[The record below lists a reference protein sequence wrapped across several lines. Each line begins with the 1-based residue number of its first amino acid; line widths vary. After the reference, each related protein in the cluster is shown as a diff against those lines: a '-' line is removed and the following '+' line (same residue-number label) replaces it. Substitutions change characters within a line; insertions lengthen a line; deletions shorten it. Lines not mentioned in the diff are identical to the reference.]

1 MTLKYFFRRK
11 LIFFL
16 FLIFSSSLFS
26 SLEDYYPYPLNTT
39 SNNYGE
45 TGLLEMPSAR
55 FMEEGTLKFGISA
68 SYPNEFTFI
77 AASPFPW
84 FEAVYRYAEQKNRKY
99 GPVAYSGNQTLK
111 DKGFDIKFRLLEESY
126 FFPNIALGIRDM
138 AGTGRFSGEYIVG
151 SKRFGFLD
159 ASLGIGW
166 GALAEDSNIRN
177 QML

>member
-1 MTLKYFFRRK
+1 MTLGCLCRRK

-16 FLIFSSSLFS
+16 LLISSSSLFS

-68 SYPNEFTFI
+68 SSPNEFTFL

-84 FEAVYRYAEQKNRKY
+84 FEAVYRYTEQKNLKY
-99 GPVAYSGNQTLK
+99 GPVTYSGNQSLK
-111 DKGFDIKFRLLEESY
+111 DKGFDVKFRLLEESY
-126 FFPNIALGIRDM
+126 FFPNIAL
-138 AGTGRFSGEYIVG
+138 
-151 SKRFGFLD
+151 
-159 ASLGIGW
+159 SLIH
-166 GALAEDSNIRN
+166 I
-177 QML
+177 